1 MIGRLRRRLTAVFTA
16 LTALVLAAALTV
28 TFFLAQ
34 AQYESGQQ
42 ALFDAALG
50 NVMEQLTQGGAVSDG
65 WLARQEAATGSVFY
79 ILDNGVPLHF
89 SGGWVPIT
97 PRQTL
102 IDSALAQAAQAGVVF
117 QHGSSSE
124 AGFRLY
130 GSAGEQY
137 RAAARCL
144 PFLTAGGAQK
154 FVGVV
159 MIQDLTLQ
167 QQHLRGMAMQ
177 YCFIFLAGAAALCL
191 IIWLLAGFSLRP
203 TQEAL
208 RRQTEFVAAASH
220 ELRSPLAVIKA
231 SLSTARQSAGRPEKA
246 ESFLRT
252 AEREADRMTRLTS
265 DLLVLAGGDAN
276 VWNVK
281 SAVVPLDTFCIEL
294 YDTFQPLAMERGHAL
309 TLALPDTALPTVH
322 ADAERLTQLFG
333 ILLSNAME
341 YSPPGAPIELAARMT
356 KKEVLLCVA
365 DHGPGIPDAEKERVF
380 RRFYRTDQSR
390 SDKAHFG
397 LGLSV
402 AQEIAAMHG
411 AVLALSDTPGGGATF
426 ALRLPLRTS

>member
-1 MIGRLRRRLTAVFTA
+1 MIGKLRRRLTAVFTA

-34 AQYESGQQ
+34 AQYEAGQQ
-42 ALFDAALG
+42 ALFDAALN
-50 NVMEQLTQGGAVSDG
+50 NVLEQLTQGSAVSDD
-65 WLARQEAATGSVFY
+65 WLARQEAAAGSVFY

-89 SGGWVPIT
+89 TGGWVPVT

-102 IDSALAQAAQAGVVF
+102 IDSALEQAARAGVVF
-117 QHGSSSE
+117 QQGSAGE
-124 AGFRLY
+124 AGFLLS
-130 GSAGEQY
+130 GGAGEQY
-137 RAAARCL
+137 RAAARCV
-144 PFLTAGGAQK
+144 PFLAGGAQK

-167 QQHLRGMAMQ
+167 QQHLRGMVLQ
-177 YCFIFLAGAAALCL
+177 YCFIWLAGAAALCL

-203 TQEAL
+203 TLEAL
-208 RRQTEFVAAASH
+208 QRQTEFVAAASH

-231 SLSTARQSAGRPEKA
+231 SLSAARQTAGQPEK
-246 ESFLRT
+246 EENFLRT
-252 AEREADRMTRLTS
+252 AEREADRMTRLTN
-265 DLLVLAGGDAN
+265 DLLVLAGGDAG
-276 VWNVK
+276 VWDLQR
-281 SAVVPLDTFCIEL
+281 AGVPLDTFCIEL
-294 YDTFQPLAMERGHAL
+294 YDTFQPLAMERGHVL
-309 TLALPDTALPTVH
+309 TLALPDDALPTVH

-341 YSPPGAPIELAARMT
+341 YSPPGAPVELAARMS

-365 DHGPGIPDAEKERVF
+365 DHGPGIADAEKERVF

-426 ALRLPLRTS
+426 TLHLPLRTG